1 MKVKLYLINW
11 INKHHY
17 VCQKY
22 FHQKLVTF
30 HAYNYD
36 IAIWQHCFSSC
47 HHTTSLN
54 YHFFFFLIFVAP
66 FLFLMVKM
74 LFKVSC
80 CEVSY
85 YNKSNRRLQLVKFC
99 RFLCWIVHAW
109 ARDCIWLLDLR
120 ALAALA
126 ETWYT
131 CNTTN
136 SWLLLLF
143 PFLVI
148 LTLKNSVALI
158 KFGYLSM
165 WQLFQASIYSVC
177 GSIIII
183 ENMCNLRLT
192 W

>member
-1 MKVKLYLINW
+1 MTCIERIFFLDARSHLHFLFDASHCLLYDMKVKLYLINW

-99 RFLCWIVHAW
+99 RFLC
-109 ARDCIWLLDLR
+109 
-120 ALAALA
+120 
-126 ETWYT
+126 
-131 CNTTN
+131 
-136 SWLLLLF
+136 
-143 PFLVI
+143 
-148 LTLKNSVALI
+148 
-158 KFGYLSM
+158 
-165 WQLFQASIYSVC
+165 
-177 GSIIII
+177 
-183 ENMCNLRLT
+183 
-192 W
+192 